1 MTTFYSTK
9 VHKEVVIPQN
19 KVCGYRFKNELV
31 KDGYSNAVRSGKDN
45 GVVPQK
51 FSRFSTALETSNA
64 GSVCAG
70 NTNWLNNKIEFNKV
84 KIGTQFEFKRPAFVR
99 GTVAVNK
106 GNVEMPA
113 QIRGGIGNRSIVRNN
128 FLAAPI
134 KGREMIDFEKLQAQD
149 ISEGGIKVQFGDKT
163 LEQLFK
169 IQVEDITDVE
179 WLDEYERRKA
189 LGETEDQLR
198 NMPPLGRPQ
207 RQVSK
212 MKNFGEQGNSVN
224 DKVEMLTAAV
234 LQGHTETKEQ
244 MAQIMVSAA
253 GILGS
258 EENLRRL
265 TQANFNSLRQIIGR
279 MNVPKNYR
287 AAGFTHRLFSLEQ
300 YRDEQG
306 LVNLFLLSNL
316 PMDRSLNTPIATY
329 NARGDIRGRPT
340 LIQIVNSMQ
349 AAGGNPGKFLD
360 IQLRGIIPRSS
371 AIDLVNDGLD
381 GGMLNNVVAPPGG
394 WV

>member
-1 MTTFYSTK
+1 MTCKKYTTNVFTTK
-9 VHKEVVIPQN
+9 SDSETALCN
-19 KVCGYRFKNELV
+19 R
-31 KDGYSNAVRSGKDN
+31 NASGKI
-45 GVVPQK
+45 Q
-51 FSRFSTALETSNA
+51 FQH
-64 GSVCAG
+64 
-70 NTNWLNNKIEFNKV
+70 V
-84 KIGTQFEFKRPAFVR
+84 KKGTQFEFKRPAFEA
-99 GTVAVNK
+99 GTLSK
-106 GNVEMPA
+106 ETGSNVQMPA
-113 QIRGGIGNRSIVRNN
+113 QIRGGIGNRSITRNN
-128 FLAAPI
+128 FLSAPI

-212 MKNFGEQGNSVN
+212 MKNFGEMGNSVG

-253 GILGS
+253 NILGS

-265 TQANFNSLRQIIGR
+265 TQANFNSLRQIIAR

-287 AAGFTHRLFSLEQ
+287 AAGFTHRLFSLDQ
-300 YRDEQG
+300 YRAEQG
-306 LVNLFLLSNL
+306 LINLFLLSNL
-316 PMDRSLNTPIATY
+316 PMDRSLNAPLITV
-329 NARGDIRGRPT
+329 NAQGNVRGRPS
-340 LIQIVNSMQ
+340 LVQIVNSMQ
-349 AAGGNPGKFLD
+349 AAGGNPAKFLD
-360 IQLRGIIPRSS
+360 IQMRAIIPRAS
-371 AIDLVNDGLD
+371 AIILVNGGVD
-381 GGMLNNVVAPPGG
+381 GGLLDNAVAPPGG